1 MKAWTVLL
9 AGVLAL
15 GALDADAAR
24 RLGGGG
30 DVGRQSSNVAPRP
43 TNPPAATPNAPANA
57 TQQRQAAPPAA
68 VPAAQPRNRW
78 GGILGGLAAGL
89 GLAWLAN
96 ALGFGETF
104 GNIVMFG
111 LLAVGV
117 MMVVGMIMRKR
128 AAGAAERPGQQG
140 YAFQGA
146 GAGTGPDTA
155 TPPRQYSPDKVG
167 NDASARPWE
176 RASTSFDAGR
186 YSQDSSS
193 RIGSGL
199 ASSPTPLEGSKH
211 WGVPPGFD
219 TAGFL
224 TAAKRNFVTLQDAW
238 DRSDLQSLRSMM
250 TDEMLREIGA
260 QLAGRDAHPTSAA
273 DARTSVEM
281 LEAQLLGI
289 EDSGSEYLASVEFS
303 GMIREDPTVGPA
315 PFREVWNMT
324 KPKDDSA
331 GWLVAGVQ
339 ALQ

>member
-1 MKAWTVLL
+1 MKPWTVVL

-15 GALDADAAR
+15 GALDVDAAR

-30 DVGRQSSNVAPRP
+30 STGRQSSNVSQRQA
-43 TNPPAATPNAPANA
+43 NPPPATPTAPSNA
-57 TQQRQAAPPAA
+57 TQRQAVPPAA
-68 VPAAQPRNRW
+68 VPAAQPRSRW
-78 GGILGGLAAGL
+78 GGMLGGLAAGL

-96 ALGFGETF
+96 ALGLGEAF
-104 GNIVMFG
+104 GNLLMFG
-111 LLAVGV
+111 LLALGV
-117 MMVVGMIMRKR
+117 MMVVGMILRKR
-128 AAGAAERPGQQG
+128 AAGAAARSGPG

-146 GAGTGPDTA
+146 GAGPDTA
-155 TPPRQYSPDKVG
+155 APPRQYSPDKVG

-176 RASTSFDAGR
+176 RNSTAFDAGR
-186 YSQDSSS
+186 YSQGSGLG
-193 RIGSGL
+193 IGSGV
-199 ASSPTPLEGSKH
+199 ASSPAPLEGSRT
-211 WGVPPGFD
+211 WGIPPGFD
-219 TAGFL
+219 IAGFL
-224 TAAKRNFVTLQDAW
+224 TAAKGNFVTLQDAW

-260 QLAGRDAHPTSAA
+260 QVAERDAQPKPAA
-273 DARTSVEM
+273 FARTEVEM

-289 EDSGSEYLASVEFS
+289 EDLGSEYLASVEFS

-324 KPKDDSA
+324 KPKDASA